1 MEESIFTDISKP
13 IEACAAYYGD
23 DAQAM
28 RQYLLDG
35 QQRATT
41 LPNLGPIRFDD
52 NGAIHQDILQ
62 AYSEYGFYIFENVLN
77 GEELADIKVDLQS
90 MRDNFS
96 TEMGASKDTKGRPA
110 LGSGNKATTLQWA
123 KPLSDPLGGTQI
135 ANGRHQVK
143 LFEPTPN
150 DDAP

>member
-1 MEESIFTDISKP
+1 MFTDISKS

-35 QQRATT
+35 QQRAMA
-41 LPNLGPIRFDD
+41 LPNRGPIRFDD

-77 GEELADIKVDLQS
+77 GEELADIKADLQS
-90 MRDNFS
+90 MRDNFQQRWAPQK
-96 TEMGASKDTKGRPA
+96 TPRVA
-110 LGSGNKATTLQWA
+110 LL
-123 KPLSDPLGGTQI
+123 
-135 ANGRHQVK
+135 
-143 LFEPTPN
+143 
-150 DDAP
+150 